1 MNQNNLNKN
10 SLSISYKN
18 LGDEFVRQETDVD
31 SKILEHLL
39 ERLLLVNQISENKLE
54 NPKIVNPKRKKLKEI
69 GTSLKMN
76 KIKKKKKKFQ
86 WIQRRDE
93 SLLVNLLFNV
103 FFLHLLPIIYFLF
116 KYFSLSKRIIKPN
129 AGIL

>member
-86 WIQRRDE
+86 ENKIHIRR
-93 SLLVNLLFNV
+93 
-103 FFLHLLPIIYFLF
+103 
-116 KYFSLSKRIIKPN
+116 K
-129 AGIL
+129 

>member
-39 ERLLLVNQISENKLE
+39 ERLLLVNQTINSHIRREEHKLM
-54 NPKIVNPKRKKLKEI
+54 KRQEK
-69 GTSLKMN
+69 
-76 KIKKKKKKFQ
+76 
-86 WIQRRDE
+86 
-93 SLLVNLLFNV
+93 
-103 FFLHLLPIIYFLF
+103 
-116 KYFSLSKRIIKPN
+116 
-129 AGIL
+129 